1 MNGAN
6 VTKLALDYLQRN
18 WARLVKN
25 AYSEIESGSNM
36 LAFLEDSRYCNS
48 FPYFLARHLQS
59 HFGDIRQGR
68 CFVSLGGAEYSFK
81 PCDFDP
87 EAGAVL
93 PPQELDGYAVCL
105 AALAERN
112 GMKQKFPLRTFQKY
126 LQSTASGLSR
136 KTCFMLSFAMGMDWD
151 ETCQFL
157 SVMGEAPYQF
167 RVLEECVYYCCQST
181 PPLNSWSTA
190 QEILDR
196 FHAQAAQPDKA
207 DLVPGQTELLD
218 GKLTILS
225 DELQQISDT
234 ESQISRIL
242 SFLQEYSPLME
253 GTSLSTYRLC
263 MKKLDHVSELLNVKT
278 DDELAIAMWSSIWI
292 QFCRNTSKVGAQ
304 AHYDFVPFRNLM
316 HIPKTLYEKPLWRA
330 RIRGLREK
338 KLAPEKRD
346 ILFLSLMEWYW
357 DKEHECGGPD
367 NMLQFMHE
375 TNAELAKTSLSL
387 IYPPNQ
393 YDRMILLAVSSEEPL
408 DVLSNIF
415 EAGSAAEAPEDAAV
429 DGTD

>member
-1 MNGAN
+1 
-6 VTKLALDYLQRN
+6 
-18 WARLVKN
+18 
-25 AYSEIESGSNM
+25 M
-36 LAFLEDSRYCNS
+36 LAFLEDSRYCNTL
-48 FPYFLARHLQS
+48 PYFLARHLQL
-59 HFGDIRQGR
+59 H
-68 CFVSLGGAEYSFK
+68 LGTAERGHCRIKLGADEFFFK
-81 PCDFDP
+81 LCDSDP
-87 EAGAVL
+87 ETGAVL
-93 PPQELDGYAVCL
+93 PLQELDNYAVCL

-112 GMKQKFPLRTFQKY
+112 GLKQKFPLRTFQKY
-126 LQSTASGLSR
+126 LRTPASGLSR

-157 SVMGEAPYQF
+157 RVMGEAPYQF

-181 PPLNSWSTA
+181 PSLNKWGIA

-196 FHAQAAQPDKA
+196 FHAQSAKPDKA
-207 DLVPGQTELLD
+207 ELVAGQTELLD
-218 GKLTILS
+218 ANLTFLS
-225 DELQQISDT
+225 DELQLISNT
-234 ESQISRIL
+234 EDQISRIL
-242 SFLQEYSPLME
+242 SFLQTYSPLME
-253 GTSLSTYRLC
+253 GASLSTYRLC
-263 MKKLDHVSELLNVKT
+263 MEKLDHVSKLLGAKS

-292 QFCRNTSKVGAQ
+292 QFCSNTSKAGAQ

-316 HIPKTLYEKPLWRA
+316 HMPKTLYEKPLWRA
-330 RIRGLREK
+330 RIRGLRNK
-338 KLAPEKRD
+338 TLAPEKRD

-357 DKEHECGGPD
+357 DEEHECGGPD